1 MVVMMQ
7 QRQSIC
13 SLKSR
18 ACFGA
23 SANGSEEH
31 WHSIDFNSA
40 LLVDVVLIPESV
52 EVFIEVT
59 IGTIALEAQVGLD
72 DLLSDTLA
80 ISLGNPE
87 MSIWE
92 IVGLTLGG
100 VVLIEGSH
108 ESIVSLALEPIWGVS
123 LVSVVSTEAVHPVRV
138 WLLLWW
144 LIIVMDQPGV
154 VFGVGLELHVFVIR
168 VRGVR

>member
-1 MVVMMQ
+1 MVMQ

-13 SLKSR
+13 SLKSS
-18 ACFGA
+18 ACFGT

-31 WHSIDFNSA
+31 WHSIDFNST
-40 LLVDVVLIPESV
+40 LLVDVVLIPEGF
-52 EVFIEVT
+52 EVLIKVT

-87 MSIWE
+87 MSIGE
-92 IVGLTLGG
+92 VVGLTLGG
-100 VVLIEGSH
+100 IVLIKRSH
-108 ESIVSLALEPIWGVS
+108 ESIVSLALKPIWGVS
-123 LVSVVSTEAVHPVRV
+123 LVSVVSAEAVHPVGV

-144 LIIVMDQPGV
+144 LVIVVDQPGV
-154 VFGVGLELHVFVIR
+154 VFGVGFELHVFVI
-168 VRGVR
+168 VIRGVG